1 MNTAYHSDSHIQL
14 DPAEL
19 WQYSLDHYAKVDDL
33 LLALQDQ
40 YQLNINLFLLCGYAQ
55 QQGCAIDEMQL
66 ANLVAQCQQ
75 WQEQLISPFRALR
88 RSLKVSISQTDYQAM
103 LTMELALEKQQQY
116 QLVNSLPELPT
127 NNPEAQANIL
137 SCLIFSGI
145 ALEQLTEQQM
155 GQLMTIND

>member
-1 MNTAYHSDSHIQL
+1 MDNNSHIQL
-14 DPAEL
+14 TASEL
-19 WQYSLDHYAKVDDL
+19 WQYSLVHYSKVDDL
-33 LLALQDQ
+33 LLELQEQ

-66 ANLVAQCQQ
+66 ANLLAQCQQ
-75 WQEQLISPFRALR
+75 WQDQLISPFRALR
-88 RSLKVSISQTDYQAM
+88 RSLKANISQDDYQAM
-103 LTMELALEKQQQY
+103 LTMELALEKQQQH

-145 ALEQLTEQQM
+145 ALEQLSEQQLH
-155 GQLMTIND
+155 QLMTIND

>member
-1 MNTAYHSDSHIQL
+1 MNNDNHIVL
-14 DPAEL
+14 TPAEL
-19 WQYSLDHYAKVDDL
+19 WQYSLTHYAKVDDL
-33 LLALQDQ
+33 LLELQDQ

-66 ANLVAQCQQ
+66 ANLLAQCQQ

-88 RSLKVSISQTDYQAM
+88 RSLKVSISQDDYQAM
-103 LTMELALEKQQQY
+103 LTMELALEKHQQY

-127 NNPEAQANIL
+127 NNPEARANIL

-155 GQLMTIND
+155 CRLMTIND